1 MLFSGDI
8 FCVPVYLLFMA
19 SKSHHSD
26 NINTSFKSCAMPKGI
41 EDALAL
47 SSNVL
52 PTLPVAGE
60 SVDKRINLAPE
71 TFNIDKG
78 DHTVDHAKAS

>member
-1 MLFSGDI
+1 
-8 FCVPVYLLFMA
+8 MA

-26 NINTSFKSCAMPKGI
+26 NINISFKSCAKGI
-41 EDALAL
+41 GDALAL

-60 SVDKRINLAPE
+60 SVDKGFNLAPE
-71 TFNIDKG
+71 TFSIDKG
-78 DHTVDHAKAS
+78 DHTADHTKASQ